1 MKDLDELATRCEKE
15 KIQYTYGNFSEEV
28 KPPHL
33 VALETETNNMMAEN
47 KVYYRVGR
55 IQLDLTM
62 DYIDFDLID
71 KVENKIL
78 HDVCWNKTEATYLSD
93 EKIWQIS
100 YFFEI

>member
-1 MKDLDELATRCEKE
+1 MKNLEELAERCEKE
-15 KIQYTYGNFSEEV
+15 NIQYAYGVFQEEV
-28 KPPHL
+28 SPPHL
-33 VALETETNNMMAEN
+33 VALETETDNFGADN
-47 KVYYRVGR
+47 VVFYRKNP

-78 HDVCWNKTEATYLSD
+78 YDIYWNKTEPTYLSD
-93 EKIWQIS
+93 EDIWQVS